1 MNRAVWLR
9 ITFAL
14 ALSIALIGMPESSFA
29 QHGGHG
35 GGGGFGGHGGG
46 GFGSS
51 RGGGGSFHGGGGF
64 GSFHGGGGSFHGG
77 GGFGGFHGGSG
88 FRGGNFGGFRGGRG
102 FNGFRGGRGFGGF
115 RGDRFFGGFG
125 FPGYGYGLGFGFWPY
140 WDSYP
145 YLYGY
150 SPWWG
155 APYPYPYSYPYDSYS
170 NSNDPYDNDQHYERD
185 RDRGCGSDYRHPDN
199 GCDDAAPDR
208 SRPNRES
215 APTRPSN
222 TAVPESS
229 PDRNSVTSNYEDYRR
244 SDSDDPI
251 APATAAASNYQ
262 LAYSSTKQLPSE
274 TRPAVRNAIDALRAM
289 PPDARQR
296 QLDSGRYNSFSPE
309 ERELLIQRLTASG
322 GGMTNN

>member
-9 ITFAL
+9 IASAL
-14 ALSIALIGMPESSFA
+14 ALSIALMGMPQSSFA

-46 GFGSS
+46 GFGGSH
-51 RGGGGSFHGGGGF
+51 GGGGSFHGGGGF
-64 GSFHGGGGSFHGG
+64 GGFHGG

-125 FPGYGYGLGFGFWPY
+125 FPGYGYGLGFGFGFWPY

-155 APYPYPYSYPYDSYS
+155 APYPYPYDYPYDSYS
-170 NSNDPYDNDQHYERD
+170 YGPYDGDRYYERD
-185 RDRGCGSDYRHPDN
+185 RDRDRRCRPDYRHPDN
-199 GCDDAAPDR
+199 GCDDYSPDR
-208 SRPNRES
+208 SRPNRDS

-222 TAVPESS
+222 ALMPESS
-229 PDRNSVTSNYEDYRR
+229 SERNYVTSSSEDYRR
-244 SDSDDPI
+244 ADSNDPI
-251 APATAAASNYQ
+251 ASAPAAASNYQ
-262 LAYSSTKQLPSE
+262 LAYSSTKQLPSGP
-274 TRPAVRNAIDALRAM
+274 RPAVRNAIDALRAM
-289 PPDARQR
+289 PPNARQR

-309 ERELLIQRLTASG
+309 ERELLIQRLTASDS
-322 GGMTNN
+322 GMTNN

>member
-1 MNRAVWLR
+1 MNRAVCLR
-9 ITFAL
+9 IASAL
-14 ALSIALIGMPESSFA
+14 ALSIALVGMPQSSFA
-29 QHGGHG
+29 QHGGH

-46 GFGSS
+46 GFGGSH
-51 RGGGGSFHGGGGF
+51 GGGGSFHGGGGF
-64 GSFHGGGGSFHGG
+64 GSFNGGGGSFHGG
-77 GGFGGFHGGSG
+77 SGFGGFHGGSG
-88 FRGGNFGGFRGGRG
+88 FRGGGFGGFRNGRG

-125 FPGYGYGLGFGFWPY
+125 FPGYGYGLGFGFDFWPY

-155 APYPYPYSYPYDSYS
+155 APYPYPYYYPYDSYS
-170 NSNDPYDNDQHYERD
+170 DDPYDNDQHYERD
-185 RDRGCGSDYRHPDN
+185 RDRRCRHDYRHPDN
-199 GCDDAAPDR
+199 GCDDDR
-208 SRPNRES
+208 TRPNRDS

-222 TAVPESS
+222 TVVPESS
-229 PDRNSVTSNYEDYRR
+229 PDRNYVISNSEDYRS
-244 SDSDDPI
+244 SDSNDTIGPT
-251 APATAAASNYQ
+251 PAASDYQ

-274 TRPAVRNAIDALRAM
+274 TRPGVRNAIDALRAM